1 MNWIKENKFLA
12 GFLAA
17 MLVGAGALGFLF
29 LSAKGKYQ
37 EALAAYQEKAGELS
51 GLVKRPIFPSQK
63 NVDKLVEQ
71 KKQVVDKAAELAKSL
86 VAQQVPVEE
95 MTPAQFQDK
104 LKAAVSA
111 LKAKARPGQLG
122 DGTVDKF
129 FLGFDKYETA
139 PPDAEAAVAL
149 GRQLKVLDWVVGKLI
164 ETGATQIKI
173 TRPELTEEQGK
184 AKVDDKKPAGGKPDK
199 ASKIAVRK
207 NPFEIEFIAE
217 QANFKQALNAI
228 IEHKGQFLIPRVL
241 TVKNSAEKAP
251 ARVLAGA
258 AAIDPGAAAAVPPPP
273 ATNPDGT
280 PAAAPALPAT
290 PGAAAASATYIV
302 GEEKVA
308 VRLVLEAVDFMEVAS
323 K

>member
-12 GFLAA
+12 GFLAV
-17 MLVGAGALGFLF
+17 MLVGVGALGFLF
-29 LSAKGKYQ
+29 LSAKGKYD
-37 EALAAYQEKAGELS
+37 EALTAYQEKAGELS
-51 GLVKRPIFPSQK
+51 NLVKRPVFPSQK

-71 KKQVVDKAAELAKSL
+71 KKQVVDKAAELAKAL
-86 VAQQVPVEE
+86 AAQQVPTEA

-111 LKAKARPGQLG
+111 LKTKARPGQLA
-122 DGTVDKF
+122 DDKF

-164 ETGATQIKI
+164 EIGAAQIKV
-173 TRPELTEEQGK
+173 TRPELAEEVGK
-184 AKVDDKKPAGGKPDK
+184 AKVDDKRGGPGKADK
-199 ASKIAVRK
+199 SSKVAVRK
-207 NPFEIEFIAE
+207 DPFEIEFVAE
-217 QANFKQALNAI
+217 QAHLRQALDAI
-228 IEHKGQFLIPRVL
+228 VEYKGQFLIPRVL
-241 TVKNSAEKAP
+241 TVKNTAEKAP
-251 ARVLAGA
+251 ARVVAG
-258 AAIDPGAAAAVPPPP
+258 IDPAIAAAAALPP

-280 PAAAPALPAT
+280 PAAAAPAPAA
-290 PGAAAASATYIV
+290 PAAGAPAVAASSTYIV
-302 GEEKVA
+302 GEEKLA